1 MWSEYDFVFLYF
13 IERWV
18 MIDIIF
24 RVIRNRNTILIVAVV
39 LGLLFGDYASYIK
52 AYTIY
57 VLAMV
62 MLVSTTGI
70 SLKSLVPFK
79 NTLNAFGVG
88 IIFNYLIFSSLALL
102 LARSFFTEEI
112 YFLGFAVI
120 AFSPPGIAVIPFSQ
134 ILHGNSN
141 YTILATLGSYLA
153 AVVLL
158 PFIFD
163 VFPGESSLSS
173 IDILYFLI
181 KIIIVPLILSRVLL
195 LGRLKPFI
203 EEYRGRITDWG
214 FAIIIFVAVG
224 LNRAV
229 FFDFSSVL
237 IKSVVILVILTF
249 VLGFAYERLN
259 RVFKWVDEQTEV
271 SQKLLL
277 TVKSS
282 GFTATTAMALFGKE
296 AAVPSAVMAI
306 MVLVYLIFLSL
317 KG

>member
-1 MWSEYDFVFLYF
+1 MMNLL
-13 IERWV
+13 IG
-18 MIDIIF
+18 I
-24 RVIRNRNTILIVAVV
+24 IRNRNTILVVAV
-39 LGLLFGDYASYIK
+39 LFGLLLGDYAVFLK
-52 AYTIY
+52 EYTIY

-88 IIFNYLIFSSLALL
+88 ILFNYMVFSGLA
-102 LARSFFTEEI
+102 I
-112 YFLGFAVI
+112 FLGWILFPFDAYFMGIVVI

-163 VFPGESSLSS
+163 FFPGESSLSS
-173 IDILYFLI
+173 LDILIFLV
-181 KIIIVPLILSRVLL
+181 KIIIIPLILSRLL
-195 LGRLKPFI
+195 LIKPIKPFI
-203 EEYRGRITDWG
+203 EQYRGRITDLG
-214 FAIIIFVAVG
+214 FAVIIFVAVG
-224 LNRAV
+224 LNRNV
-229 FFDFSSVL
+229 FFEFSEVL
-237 IKSVVILVILTF
+237 YKSIIILVALTF
-249 VLGFAYERLN
+249 VLGFIYERLN
-259 RVFKWVDEQTEV
+259 RIFKWVDEQTEV

-277 TVKSS
+277 TIKSS
-282 GFTATTAMALFGKE
+282 GFTATTSIALFGKE

-306 MVLVYLIFLSL
+306 LVLVYLIYLSL
-317 KG
+317 RG

>member
-1 MWSEYDFVFLYF
+1 MNLL
-13 IERWV
+13 IR
-18 MIDIIF
+18 IF
-24 RVIRNRNTILIVAVV
+24 SNRNTLLVLAVIS
-39 LGLLFGDYASYIK
+39 GLLFGDYAIYLK
-52 AYTIY
+52 EYTIY
-57 VLAMV
+57 VLALV

-79 NTLNAFGVG
+79 NTLSAFGLG
-88 IIFNYLIFSSLALL
+88 IFFNYILFSGIAIFLAWLL
-102 LARSFFTEEI
+102 FPVDA
-112 YFLGFAVI
+112 YFMGVLVI

-158 PFIFD
+158 PIIFD
-163 VFPGESSLSS
+163 LFPGESSLSS
-173 IDILYFLI
+173 LDILYFLT
-181 KIIIVPLILSRVLL
+181 KIIVIPLILSRLL
-195 LGRLKPFI
+195 LLKSVKPFV

-214 FAIIIFVAVG
+214 FAVIIFVAVG
-224 LNRAV
+224 LNRSV
-229 FFDFSSVL
+229 FFEFSEVL
-237 IKSVVILVILTF
+237 YKSVIILVILTF
-249 VLGFAYERLN
+249 VLGFIYERLN
-259 RVFKWVDEQTEV
+259 KIFKWADEQTEV

-277 TVKSS
+277 TIKSS
-282 GFTATTAMALFGKE
+282 GFTATTSIALFGKE

>member
-1 MWSEYDFVFLYF
+1 MDN
-13 IERWV
+13 
-18 MIDIIF
+18 MIF
-24 RVIRNRNTILIVAVV
+24 RVVRNRNTILIVAVV
-39 LGLLFGDYASYIK
+39 LGLLFGDYASHIK
-52 AYTIY
+52 NYTIY
-57 VLAMV
+57 VLAIV

-88 IIFNYLIFSSLALL
+88 IVFNYLIFSGLAIL
-102 LARSFFTEEI
+102 LARSLFTEDA
-112 YFLGFAVI
+112 YFLGFVVI
-120 AFSPPGIAVIPFSQ
+120 AFSPPGIAVIPFTQ
-134 ILHGNSN
+134 ILNGNSN

-153 AVVLL
+153 AVILL

-163 VFPGESSLSS
+163 LFPGNSSLSS
-173 IDILYFLI
+173 TDILYFLV
-181 KIIIVPLILSRVLL
+181 KIIIIPLILSRLL
-195 LGRLKPFI
+195 LLKPIRPFI
-203 EEYRGRITDWG
+203 EAYRGRITDWG

-229 FFDFSSVL
+229 FFEFSSVL
-237 IKSVVILVILTF
+237 IKSVVILTILTF
-249 VLGFAYERLN
+249 VLGFVYEKLN
-259 RVFKWVDEQTEV
+259 KVFKWVDERTEV

-277 TVKSS
+277 TIKSS

-317 KG
+317 KGYS